1 MNNGKTVFLTAN
13 SGEGFISL
21 FNGSYD
27 KSDGWHTYIIKGG
40 PGTGKSS
47 FMKQVAERLEKMGER
62 IIYCPCTSDPDSLD
76 GIIAINIKLCIFDGT
91 APHILEPEAP
101 GICEEII
108 NLGAFWNGEIL
119 RRNADKIL
127 ELNKENKGL
136 HKTASRYICAAAKL
150 YKDNYKIASLFT
162 DFKAADRYA
171 RLLIKKYFKR
181 KGKAA
186 ARKECFLCGITP
198 KGIVSFPKT
207 VTENF
212 KNTVIIEDRFGA
224 ASTAIFRSL
233 TAAALIRGYKT
244 VTVKNPLLPGTVT
257 DGLLIPE
264 LSLAFLTENDFIKYD
279 APVRRTHERRFS
291 AHAQKKAARNRTTF
305 SRKIARELLRT
316 ASATLKSAK
325 AVHDEIENFYI
336 DAMDFKEKEKFTKEF
351 LKKL

>member
-27 KSDGWHTYIIKGG
+27 KTDGWHTYIIKGG

-47 FMKQVAERLEKMGER
+47 FMKQVAEKLEKAGHEV
-62 IIYCPCTSDPDSLD
+62 IYCPCTSDPDSLD
-76 GIIAINIKLCIFDGT
+76 GIIASDIKLAFFDGT

-108 NLGAFWNGEIL
+108 NLGAFWNSEIL
-119 RRNADKIL
+119 RQNTDKIS
-127 ELNKENKGL
+127 ELQSQNKGL

-150 YKDNYKIASLFT
+150 YKDNFKIASLFT
-162 DFKAADRYA
+162 DFKAADRYS
-171 RLLIKKYFKR
+171 RLLIKKYFKKR
-181 KGKAA
+181 GETA

-224 ASTAIFRSL
+224 VSTAIFRSL

-244 VTVKNPLLPGTVT
+244 VTVKNPLLPDTVI

-264 LSLAFLTENDFIKYD
+264 LSLAFLSENDFIKYD
-279 APVRRTHERRFS
+279 ATVRRTHERRFS
-291 AHAQKKAARNRTTF
+291 VHAQKKAARNRTTF

-316 ASATLKSAK
+316 ASATLKTAK
-325 AVHDEIENFYI
+325 SVHDEIEKYYI
-336 DAMDFKEKEKFTKEF
+336 NAMDFKEKEKFTEEF
-351 LKKL
+351 LGRL